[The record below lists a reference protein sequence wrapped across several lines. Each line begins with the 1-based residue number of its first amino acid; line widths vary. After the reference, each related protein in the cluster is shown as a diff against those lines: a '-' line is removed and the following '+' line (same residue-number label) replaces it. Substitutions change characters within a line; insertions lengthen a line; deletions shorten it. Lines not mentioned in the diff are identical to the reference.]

1 MHKKLLSLSLLMS
14 ALTSSFAQQNV
25 IDEIMW
31 VVGDEAI
38 LLSEVEEQRVRA
50 QYEGT
55 KIDGNPYCSIPEQ
68 LALQKLYLDQAK
80 LDSLEIDD
88 KQVEQQVDQR
98 VSYLTQ
104 QIGSKAQ
111 VEDYFGKPMEQIR
124 ETLSE
129 MVRNQLTIQ
138 QEQHKIVGEVKPT
151 PAELRRFY
159 SKLPSDSIPSV
170 PEQVEI
176 QIISIQPKIRKEA
189 IDKVTEKLHSYQERV
204 EKGESSFSTLAILYS
219 EDTESAKQ
227 GGELGY
233 MGRGQLV
240 QEYADVAFSLK
251 DPKRVSRIVKSDFGY
266 HIIQLIDRKDERVNT
281 RHILL
286 KPEIMLAD
294 RDSAKKALDSLA
306 NCIRLDKIK
315 FEDAVALYST
325 DKNTRNC
332 KGNLSN
338 PRTDNTKFEIQE
350 LNSSIQPI
358 VRNMNVGE
366 ISKPFA
372 MKNANG
378 DDVYTIV
385 KLKNKIPTHKA
396 NLTDDYQLIKNV
408 YSAQKS
414 DEILKQWIVEKQKD
428 VYVKIYDK
436 YKDCDFEFPGWI
448 KDKDK

>member
-1 MHKKLLSLSLLMS
+1 MS